1 MKKVKLKTEA
11 VNVDCKAIEIH
22 EVVYN
27 KLESW
32 KNKVFPYGCDWTTF
46 INQLVDENEQR
57 YLDNTQNRI
66 EKLRLLEEETYLRK
80 SMNRGSEVLYGE
92 LADCDD

>member
-11 VNVDCKAIEIH
+11 VAVDCKAIEIH

-32 KNKVFPYGCDWTTF
+32 KNKTFPYGCDWTTF

-57 YLDNTQNRI
+57 HLDDTQNRI

>member
-1 MKKVKLKTEA
+1 MKKVKIKTEEA
-11 VNVDCKAIEIH
+11 VAVDCKAIEIH
-22 EVVYN
+22 KDVYN

-32 KNKVFPYGCDWTTF
+32 KTKVFPYGCDWTTF

-57 YLDNTQNRI
+57 HLDDTQNRI

-80 SMNRGSEVLYGE
+80 SMNRRSEIFYEEV
-92 LADCDD
+92 AD

>member
-1 MKKVKLKTEA
+1 MKKVKIKTEIA
-11 VNVDCKAIEIH
+11 VDCKAIEIH
-22 EVVYN
+22 KEVYS

-32 KNKVFPYGCDWTTF
+32 KTKIFPYGCEWTTF
-46 INQLVDENEQR
+46 INHLVKENEQR
-57 YLDNTQNRI
+57 HLDDTQNRI

>member
-32 KNKVFPYGCDWTTF
+32 KNKAFPYGCDWTTF

-57 YLDNTQNRI
+57 HLDDTQNRI

>member
-1 MKKVKLKTEA
+1 MKKVKIKTEIA
-11 VNVDCKAIEIH
+11 VDCKAIEIH
-22 EVVYN
+22 KEVYN

-32 KNKVFPYGCDWTTF
+32 KTKVFPYGCEWTTF
-46 INQLVDENEQR
+46 INHLVKENEQR
-57 YLDNTQNRI
+57 HLDDTQNRI

>member
-1 MKKVKLKTEA
+1 MKKVKIKTEA
-11 VNVDCKAIEIH
+11 VDVDCKAIEIH

-27 KLESW
+27 ILESW
-32 KNKVFPYGCDWTTF
+32 INKVFPYGCDWTTF

-80 SMNRGSEVLYGE
+80 SMNRGSEIFYEGV
-92 LADCDD
+92 AD

>member
-11 VNVDCKAIEIH
+11 VDVDCKAIEIH

-66 EKLRLLEEETYLRK
+66 EQLKLLEEETYLRK
-80 SMNRGSEVLYGE
+80 SMNRRSEIFYEEV
-92 LADCDD
+92 AD